1 MKTPEIKRS
10 HRNIKFREKRNND
23 SQFPGELSSPRFEI
37 RSGVRFKPEKATN
50 SLLFQMYSQENEIL
64 FI

>member
-1 MKTPEIKRS
+1 MKTPEKKRF
-10 HRNIKFREKRNND
+10 HRNIKSREKRNNE
-23 SQFPGELSSPRFEI
+23 SQLQGELSSPRFEI
-37 RSGVRFKPEKATN
+37 RSGVSFKPKKAGN